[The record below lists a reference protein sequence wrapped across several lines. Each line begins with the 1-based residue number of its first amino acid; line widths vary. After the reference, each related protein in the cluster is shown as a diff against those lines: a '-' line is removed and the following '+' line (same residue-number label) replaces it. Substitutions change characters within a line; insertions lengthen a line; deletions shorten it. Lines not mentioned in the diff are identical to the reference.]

1 MPTEFE
7 VKFLDI
13 NVEKIK
19 EILLNNGATRVHKR
33 KLYKRHAYARC
44 GEAMPGFARVRKE
57 GKDVTMTAK
66 FKKDEKYYEEYEV
79 NIKDGFETG
88 VAFMN
93 ALGLEPRAYQESL
106 REKWSHPL
114 VHEITFDTLPG
125 LPTYMEVDCTSEE
138 NLNQII
144 KLLNLDES
152 KKRFGGF
159 DSTYFEYYDI
169 PRDTINRKTPSL
181 TFVNIQNEIKPTKNI
196 ELFQKVCKAHNAIA
210 DKIKKKKLTRE
221 SNKK

>member
-7 VKFLDI
+7 AKFLDI
-13 NVEKIK
+13 DVKAMKKKLIEH
-19 EILLNNGATRVHKR
+19 GFTQVHKK
-33 KLYKRHAYARC
+33 KLYKRHAYSRC
-44 GEAMPGFARVRKE
+44 GTDSGFTRVRKE
-57 GKDVTMTAK
+57 GKDVTMTVKYKKNDK
-66 FKKDEKYYEEYEV
+66 FPEEYEI
-79 NIKDGFETG
+79 NIKDNFETG

-93 ALGLEPRAYQESL
+93 ALGLTSRAYQESL

-152 KKRFGGF
+152 KKRFAGF
-159 DSTYFEYYDI
+159 DYTYMEYYDI
-169 PRDTINRKTPSL
+169 PRDTINRNTPSL
-181 TFVNIQNEIKPTKNI
+181 TFANIQNEIKPTKNI
-196 ELFQKVCKAHNAIA
+196 ELFQKICKQHNLIA
-210 DKIKKKKLTRE
+210 EKIKKKKQAK
-221 SNKK
+221 SNK